1 MPSYSTVSGEVTLN
15 TTINSGTSQFRKL
28 LAVGSGFTLTG
39 WDLTVSYG
47 GEATAVAT
55 GLTTGVPFPDLGLKW
70 GLSYGPSTFSPP
82 ALLTNYDAS
91 SVLWWHSGDDNA
103 QLIIVPASTSWQ
115 DQYAYRFS
123 VSSRYQFR
131 LPSASDFCFQ
141 AANASANNLA
151 ITWTASLRVTYA

>member
-1 MPSYSTVSGEVTLN
+1 MPSYSTTSGELTLAPSMA
-15 TTINSGTSQFRKL
+15 SGSSLFRKL
-28 LAVGSGFTLTG
+28 LSVGSGFTVTG

-47 GEATAVAT
+47 GEATAAAT

-70 GLSYGPSTFSPP
+70 GLSYGPSVFNPP

-91 SVLWWHSGDDNA
+91 SVLWWRSGADND
-103 QLIIVPASTSWQ
+103 QFLIVPASTTWQ
-115 DQYAYRFS
+115 DLYAYRFT

-141 AANASANNLA
+141 VANANTVTQVFS
-151 ITWTASLRVTYA
+151 WTASLRVTYA